1 MPPGEFIALLEK
13 NGMILPFGRW
23 VFRQAVR
30 QCAVFLDEYPAFSMA
45 VNLSCLQLEDP
56 TLVEYLA
63 QTLREEGVSAEHI
76 IVELTESYLAPNLER
91 LSGLLAQMRGLGLRV
106 AMDDFGTGYS
116 SLSVLKHAPVDIV
129 KIDRSFVQGLCG
141 SAFDHSFVHLMV
153 ELCHSVGIRVCG
165 GRRNYGRACRF
176 AAFRRGLSSGVFAG
190 TS

>member
-1 MPPGEFIALLEK
+1 
-13 NGMILPFGRW
+13 
-23 VFRQAVR
+23 
-30 QCAVFLDEYPAFSMA
+30 
-45 VNLSCLQLEDP
+45 
-56 TLVEYLA
+56 
-63 QTLREEGVSAEHI
+63 
-76 IVELTESYLAPNLER
+76 
-91 LSGLLAQMRGLGLRV
+91 MRGLGLRV

>member
-1 MPPGEFIALLEK
+1 
-13 NGMILPFGRW
+13 
-23 VFRQAVR
+23 
-30 QCAVFLDEYPAFSMA
+30 MA

-129 KIDRSFVQGLCG
+129 KIDRSILNAAVTQRGVAL
-141 SAFDHSFVHLMV
+141 LR
-153 ELCHSVGIRVCG
+153 GIRPLFRTPDGGALPQCRHPCVCG